1 MIFWISQMVNQEE
14 KLTENP
20 VLKSENNTYTVF
32 QKDTKVSRNLLN
44 KLRVLRQPW
53 LKTRTCDEN
62 NTGTA
67 QNHES
72 LQEFV
77 DTN

>member
-32 QKDTKVSRNLLN
+32 QKDTKLSRNLLN
-44 KLRVLRQPW
+44 KLRVLRQP
-53 LKTRTCDEN
+53 
-62 NTGTA
+62 
-67 QNHES
+67 
-72 LQEFV
+72 
-77 DTN
+77 